1 MKWWYEPLSKYKHT
15 VDSYDDVL
23 SEIVNVCRFK
33 IGKHIVPNY
42 YIYNDEVGLVDII
55 KGSEIDPLSIART
68 KYGGLGYDI
77 SLSERKETHEEE
89 YRRIDDIVHRKYK
102 RNVNELID
110 IEDKLN
116 IAEGNYIEE
125 EIAMNEGKLLVKEY
139 GIKYDIGYKLTPYIT
154 RIIETVC
161 LDESDIRN
169 SENIYSFLTE
179 EYDIQHFTE
188 EHSFVIAIKGTKL
201 IGIYPM
207 SKGTDS
213 SCDMSPRMIFKFLL
227 LIGAN
232 SFFIVHN
239 HPNGIAVMS
248 QEDYEI
254 TLDIIKAS
262 EFMDIEFINHI
273 IIGMNDYECIKED
286 VLEMQNMKCHNVE
299 SYYDNYDIEF
309 N

>member
-15 VDSYDDVL
+15 VDSYDEIL

-33 IGKHIVPNY
+33 IGKHVVPNY
-42 YIYNDEVGLVDII
+42 YIYNDEDGLVDII

-68 KYGGLGYDI
+68 KFGGLGYDI
-77 SLSERKETHEEE
+77 SLSERKNNHEEE
-89 YRRIDDIVHRKYK
+89 YKRIDNIVHRKYE
-102 RNVNELID
+102 RNKNELIE
-110 IEDKLN
+110 IEEKLN
-116 IAEGNYIEE
+116 IAEGSYIEE
-125 EIAMNEGKLLVKEY
+125 EIIMNEGKLLVKEY

-154 RIIETVC
+154 RTIETSY
-161 LDESDIRN
+161 LNDSDIRN
-169 SENIYSFLTE
+169 CDNIYSFLTE

-188 EHSFVIAIKGTKL
+188 EHSYVFAIKGSKL
-201 IGIYPM
+201 LGIYPM

-239 HPNGIAVMS
+239 HPNGIAIMS

-254 TLDIIKAS
+254 TLDIIQAAD
-262 EFMDIEFINHI
+262 FMDIEFINHI
-273 IIGMNDYECIKED
+273 IIGKNDYECIKED
-286 VLEMQNMKCHNVE
+286 ILEMQEMNCSNVE
-299 SYYDNYDIEF
+299 KYYNNYDIEF